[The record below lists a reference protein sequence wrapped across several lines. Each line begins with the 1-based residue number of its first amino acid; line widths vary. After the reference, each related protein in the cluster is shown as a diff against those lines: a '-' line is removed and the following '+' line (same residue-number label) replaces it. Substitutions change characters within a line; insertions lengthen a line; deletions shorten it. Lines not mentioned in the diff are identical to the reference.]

1 MIGPG
6 SDKSTQI
13 ANKINFDRAII
24 KGTNRVLYLWLL
36 WGCSS
41 AVLLGDQTPVLPF
54 SYWLATVLVY
64 SAELEEAHVDQT
76 GCRPLSLLLYFLVH
90 HTDPSLVL
98 ILLHPMWVFFFWSVN
113 NLRCWMATGQPTSC
127 QAPSPKLLFL
137 PDETLDFLNTTDARH
152 LIVLFWCIVIIQY
165 QRGMICCCCSR
176 LWFMGFTP
184 VFELFTGLISLHL
197 TRSSTEDGDLKMI

>member
-1 MIGPG
+1 MFICCAIGRPDSCPALLLLAG
-6 SDKSTQI
+6 HSTCVLRWVGRGTRRSDRLPS
-13 ANKINFDRAII
+13 
-24 KGTNRVLYLWLL
+24 
-36 WGCSS
+36 
-41 AVLLGDQTPVLPF
+41 PVL
-54 SYWLATVLVY
+54 A
-64 SAELEEAHVDQT
+64 
-76 GCRPLSLLLYFLVH
+76 SLLPRTPH
-90 HTDPSLVL
+90 RSLSCSYSFAPNVS
-98 ILLHPMWVFFFWSVN
+98 FFFWSVN